1 MTQTATYAKPH
12 RRMVARDPHEA
23 HRISTPL
30 ELFFDL
36 CFVVAIAQ
44 AGSCLH
50 HGIAHAHFGQ
60 AVGNFLLLFFA
71 IWWAWMNFTWF
82 ASAYDCD
89 DAPYRIKTFIQ
100 MAGALVIAA
109 GVPRA
114 FEHGQWWIIV
124 LGYAIAR
131 VGLIASWLRA
141 AASDPARRKTARRM
155 AGALSVVQVLW
166 IAAAFLPSDRFI
178 YAWFALVLLELAVP
192 IWAERAGATPWH
204 PHHIAER
211 YGLLTLI
218 VLGESVLAATLA
230 IQAALDDAH
239 ATPVLLSVIAG
250 GILVLFAM
258 WWLYFD
264 REPHGPTE
272 TGAQAFLWGYGHFVI
287 FAAAA
292 AVGAGLAVA
301 VDYSVHKAHIS
312 TAQAGA
318 AVAVPVALYVLM
330 TWLVRIRALHLGI
343 VVSVA
348 CWLAIALTLLAALSS
363 WAVLIIGAVLCGLCV
378 VLSRAVPKPSRH

>member
-1 MTQTATYAKPH
+1 MTQTATHQAPSKK
-12 RRMVARDPHEA
+12 MVARDPHEA
-23 HRISTPL
+23 HRVSTPL

-44 AGSCLH
+44 AGTCLH
-50 HGIAHAHFGQ
+50 HGIAHGHFGQ
-60 AVGNFLLLFFA
+60 AIGNYLLLFFA

-89 DAPYRIKTFIQ
+89 DPPYRIKTFIQ

-114 FEHGQWWIIV
+114 FEEGKWWIIIV
-124 LGYAIAR
+124 GYVIAR

-141 AASDPARRKTARRM
+141 AASDPPRRKTALRM
-155 AGALSVVQVLW
+155 AGALAVVQVLW
-166 IAAAFLPSDRFI
+166 IGAGLVPADVFV
-178 YAWFALVLLELAVP
+178 YVWFALVALELAVP
-192 IWAERAGATPWH
+192 IWAEREGATRWH

-239 ATPVLLSVIAG
+239 ASPALFSVIGG

-272 TGAQAFLWGYGHFVI
+272 TGALAFLWGYGHFVI
-287 FAAAA
+287 FVAAA

-301 VDYSVHKAHIS
+301 VDYSVHEAHIS
-312 TAQAGA
+312 TTAAGL
-318 AVAVPVALYVLM
+318 AVGIPVALYVLM
-330 TWLVRIRALHLGI
+330 TWLVRLRALCLGRG
-343 VVSVA
+343 VDVA
-348 CWLAIALTLLAALSS
+348 CWAVIAVALLASSSTWSVLLIGAALTALC
-363 WAVLIIGAVLCGLCV
+363 IIVA
-378 VLSRAVPKPSRH
+378 RAPSQA